1 MWKWLEKTKSI
12 KGDLL
17 NFKDEPLS
25 SISVVLLIILDIFI
39 FTNVMIGVEGETA
52 KVPRASYYYPSDCS
66 QHFKEVRSGYKD
78 FNHYRYGQSRS
89 AHLRPH
95 LSEYCQELDM
105 KIELFTLQEAFKSNL
120 KQIEA
125 IENRQRQNTQRLE
138 QISSQYNTR
147 LFESIAKMPNNSE
160 LVNAKNEYDE
170 IILDNKGLKEE
181 LELIPSVSTLEGYG
195 AYVAYVNANKVG
207 FMEAK
212 KSYTFWQPFKAYGHM
227 LIFVLP
233 LLLFFG
239 FFYRRAK
246 AKQLAQMDYN
256 PVVKIISAH
265 ISLILALPLVWY
277 SLSLIYHV
285 LPKTLLKRVIEFL
298 VEIGLISVLNY
309 IAILLVVLFFG
320 GLIYWI
326 QKRTIK
332 QKMAVSITKNR
343 KKLIS
348 WSQCFECEYKIDYTK
363 PFCPFC
369 GVSLHEECAS
379 CGEQTNVHELFCSSC
394 GENKNEE
401 LTL

>member
-25 SISVVLLIILDIFI
+25 GISVLLLIILDIFI

-52 KVPRASYYYPSDCS
+52 KVPSVSYYYPSDCS
-66 QHFKEVRSGYKD
+66 KHFKQVQSEYTGFS
-78 FNHYRYGQSRS
+78 HYQYGQSRA

-95 LSEYCQELDM
+95 LSEYCKELDA
-105 KIELFTLQEAFKSNL
+105 KIESFSLQESFKSNL
-120 KQIEA
+120 KQIEE
-125 IENRQRQNTQRLE
+125 IQSKQRQNSRRLKE
-138 QISSQYNTR
+138 ISSQYNTR

-170 IILDNKGLKEE
+170 IIRDDKRLKEE
-181 LELIPSVSTLEGYG
+181 LAFIPPVSTLEGYDD
-195 AYVAYVNANKVG
+195 YVTFVNANRKG
-207 FMEAK
+207 FTEAK
-212 KSYTFWQPFKAYGHM
+212 RSYTFWQPFKAYAHM

-233 LLLFFG
+233 LLIFFG
-239 FFYRRAK
+239 YFYRRAK
-246 AKQLAQMDYN
+246 QKQLAQMEYN

-265 ISLILALPLVWY
+265 IALILALPLVWY
-277 SLSLIYHV
+277 TLGLIYHV
-285 LPKTLLKRVIEFL
+285 LPKTLLKRLIEFL
-298 VEIGLISVLNY
+298 VEIGLLSLLNY
-309 IAILLVVLFFG
+309 VAILLVVLFFG

-326 QKRTIK
+326 QKRTLK
-332 QKMAVSITKNR
+332 QKMAVKKSKNY
-343 KKLIS
+343 KKLVS

-379 CGEQTNVHELFCSSC
+379 CGEETNIHECFCSSC
-394 GENKNEE
+394 GEAKA
-401 LTL
+401 

>member
-52 KVPRASYYYPSDCS
+52 KVPAVSYYYPSDCS
-66 QHFKEVRSGYKD
+66 KHFKKIQTEYKG
-78 FNHYRYGQSRS
+78 FSHYRYGQSRS

-95 LSEYCQELDM
+95 LSTYCQDLDV
-105 KIELFTLQEAFKSNL
+105 KIEGFSQQEAFKSNL
-120 KQIEA
+120 KLIET
-125 IENRQRQNTQRLE
+125 IENKQRQNTQRLE
-138 QISSQYNTR
+138 QIASQYNTR

-170 IILDNKGLKEE
+170 IIRDNKRLKEE
-181 LELIPSVSTLEGYG
+181 LALIPSVATLEGYDAYA
-195 AYVAYVNANKVG
+195 AYVDANKAG

-212 KSYTFWQPFKAYGHM
+212 KSYSFWQPFKAYGHM

-233 LLLFFG
+233 LLLFLG

-246 AKQLAQMDYN
+246 GRQLAQEDYN

-265 ISLILALPLVWY
+265 IALILALPLVWY
-277 SLSLIYHV
+277 TLGLVYHV
-285 LPKTLLKRVIEFL
+285 LPKTLLKRLIEFL
-298 VEIGLISVLNY
+298 VEIGLLSLLNY

-326 QKRTIK
+326 QKRTLK
-332 QKMAVSITKNR
+332 QKQAVQYTKNY
-343 KKLIS
+343 KKLVS
-348 WSQCFECEYKIDYTK
+348 WSQCFACEYKIDYTK

-369 GVSLHEECAS
+369 GVSLHEECVS
-379 CGEQTNVHELFCSSC
+379 CGEETNVHELFCSSC
-394 GENKNEE
+394 GEAKA
-401 LTL
+401 

>member
-25 SISVVLLIILDIFI
+25 GISVVLLIILDIFI

-52 KVPRASYYYPSDCS
+52 KVPDVAYYYPGDCS
-66 QHFKEVRSGYKD
+66 GHFEKVHSEYTGFSR
-78 FNHYRYGQSRS
+78 YRYAQSRS

-95 LSEYCQELDM
+95 LSAYCQELDA
-105 KIELFTLQEAFKSNL
+105 KIEVFTGQETFKSNL
-120 KQIEA
+120 KQTEEIH
-125 IENRQRQNTQRLE
+125 NKQQQNSRRLD
-138 QISSQYNTR
+138 QIASQYNTR
-147 LFESIAKMPNNSE
+147 LFERIAKMPENSE
-160 LVNAKNEYDE
+160 LLNAKTEYDE
-170 IILDNKGLKEE
+170 IIRDNKQLEEE
-181 LELIPSVSTLEGYG
+181 LAQIPSVSTLQGYD
-195 AYVAYVNANKVG
+195 AYVAYVNANRAG
-207 FMEAK
+207 FKEAK
-212 KSYTFWQPFKAYGHM
+212 KSYTFWQPFKEYGHM

-246 AKQLAQMDYN
+246 RRQLAQMAYN

-265 ISLILALPLVWY
+265 IALILALPLLWY
-277 SLSLIYHV
+277 TLSLLYHV
-285 LPKTLLKRVIEFL
+285 LPKTLLKRLIEFL
-298 VEIGLISVLNY
+298 VEIGLISLLNY
-309 IAILLVVLFFG
+309 IAILLVVLVFG

-326 QKRTIK
+326 QKRTLK
-332 QKMAVSITKNR
+332 QKMAVKQSKNY
-343 KKLIS
+343 KKLVS

-379 CGEQTNVHELFCSSC
+379 CGEETNVHERFCASC
-394 GENKNEE
+394 GEAKA
-401 LTL
+401 

>member
-52 KVPRASYYYPSDCS
+52 KVPAVSYYYPSDCS
-66 QHFKEVRSGYKD
+66 KHFKKIQTEYKG
-78 FNHYRYGQSRS
+78 FSHYRYGQSRS

-95 LSEYCQELDM
+95 LSEYCQDLDA
-105 KIELFTLQEAFKSNL
+105 KIENFSLQETFKSNL
-120 KQIEA
+120 KLIET
-125 IENRQRQNTQRLE
+125 IENKQRQNAQRLE
-138 QISSQYNTR
+138 QIASQYNTR

-170 IILDNKGLKEE
+170 IIRDEKRLKEE
-181 LELIPSVSTLEGYG
+181 LMLIPSVATLEGYD
-195 AYVAYVNANKVG
+195 AYVAYVNANKTD
-207 FMEAK
+207 FMQAK
-212 KSYTFWQPFKAYGHM
+212 KSYGFWQPFKAYGHM

-239 FFYRRAK
+239 YFYRRVK
-246 AKQLAQMDYN
+246 RKQLAQLDYN

-265 ISLILALPLVWY
+265 IALILALPLVWY
-277 SLSLIYHV
+277 TLGLIYHV

-298 VEIGLISVLNY
+298 VEIGLLSVLNY
-309 IAILLVVLFFG
+309 VAILLVVLFFG
-320 GLIYWI
+320 GLIYWV
-326 QKRTIK
+326 QKRTLK
-332 QKMAVSITKNR
+332 QKMAVTVTKNR

-348 WSQCFECEYKIDYTK
+348 WSQCFECEYKVDYTK

-369 GVSLHEECAS
+369 GVGLHEECVS
-379 CGEQTNVHELFCSSC
+379 CGEETNVHELFCSSC
-394 GENKNEE
+394 GESKSGEP
-401 LTL
+401 TL

>member
-17 NFKDEPLS
+17 SFKDEPLS
-25 SISVVLLIILDIFI
+25 GISIVLLIVLDIFI

-52 KVPRASYYYPSDCS
+52 KAPRVSYYYPSDCS
-66 QHFKEVRSGYKD
+66 RHFKAVQSEYKS

-89 AHLRPH
+89 AHLRPD
-95 LSEYCQELDM
+95 LSEYCQALDA
-105 KIELFTLQEAFKSNL
+105 KIEGFTLQEAFKSNL
-120 KQIEA
+120 AQIEE
-125 IENRQRQNTQRLE
+125 IENKQRQNTQRLK

-170 IILDNKGLKEE
+170 IILDNKRLKEE
-181 LELIPSVSTLEGYG
+181 RALIPSVITLEGYDG
-195 AYVAYVNANKVG
+195 YVSYVKENKAG

-212 KSYTFWQPFKAYGHM
+212 KSYTFWQPFKAYRHM
-227 LIFVLP
+227 LLFILP

-239 FFYRRAK
+239 LFYLK
-246 AKQLAQMDYN
+246 AKNKQFFEESYN
-256 PVVKIISAH
+256 PVIKIITAH
-265 ISLILALPLVWY
+265 ISLILILPLFWY
-277 SLSLIYHV
+277 TLTMIYHV
-285 LPKTLLKRVIEFL
+285 LPKTLLKNLIEFL
-298 VEIGLISVLNY
+298 VEVGLISLLNY
-309 IAILLVVLFFG
+309 FSIFIVVLFFG

-326 QKRTIK
+326 QKRTLK
-332 QKMAVSITKNR
+332 QKMAVTVTKNH

-379 CGEQTNVHELFCSSC
+379 CGEETNVHELFCSSC
-394 GENKNEE
+394 GESKSGE

>member
-1 MWKWLEKTKSI
+1 MWKWLEKTKGI

-25 SISVVLLIILDIFI
+25 GVSVVLLIILDIFI

-52 KVPRASYYYPSDCS
+52 KVPSVSYYYPSDCS
-66 QHFKEVRSGYKD
+66 KHFKQVQTEYTG
-78 FNHYRYGQSRS
+78 FNHYRYGQNRS

-95 LSEYCQELDM
+95 LSEYCQNLDA
-105 KIELFTLQEAFKSNL
+105 KIEVFTLKEAFKSNL
-120 KQIEA
+120 KQIEE
-125 IENRQRQNTQRLE
+125 IQSKQRQNSQRLQ

-170 IILDNKGLKEE
+170 IIRDNKRLKEE
-181 LELIPSVSTLEGYG
+181 LKLIPLVSTLKGYDD
-195 AYVAYVNANKVG
+195 YVAYVHANREG

-212 KSYTFWQPFKAYGHM
+212 KSYEFWQPFKAYGHM

-233 LLLFFG
+233 LLIFFG
-239 FFYRRAK
+239 YFYRRAK
-246 AKQLAQMDYN
+246 RKQLAQIEYN

-265 ISLILALPLVWY
+265 IALILALPLVWY
-277 SLSLIYHV
+277 TLGLIYHV
-285 LPKTLLKRVIEFL
+285 LPKTLLKRLIEFL
-298 VEIGLISVLNY
+298 VEIGLLSLLNY
-309 IAILLVVLFFG
+309 VAILLVVLFFG

-326 QKRTIK
+326 QKRTLK
-332 QKMAVSITKNR
+332 QKMAVKQSKNY
-343 KKLIS
+343 KKLVS

-369 GVSLHEECAS
+369 GVSLHEECTY
-379 CGEQTNVHELFCSSC
+379 CGEETNVHELFCSSC
-394 GENKNEE
+394 GEAKA
-401 LTL
+401 

>member
-17 NFKDEPLS
+17 SFKDEPLS
-25 SISVVLLIILDIFI
+25 GISVVLLIILDIFI

-52 KVPRASYYYPSDCS
+52 KVPSVSYYYPDDCS
-66 QHFKEVRSGYKD
+66 RHFEKVQTEYKG
-78 FNHYRYGQSRS
+78 FNGYRYGQSYS

-95 LSEYCQELDM
+95 LSEYCQDLDT
-105 KIELFTLQEAFKSNL
+105 KIENFSLHESFKSNL
-120 KQIEA
+120 KKIDE
-125 IENRQRQNTQRLE
+125 IHTKQRQNSQRLK

-170 IILDNKGLKEE
+170 ITRDNKRLKEE
-181 LELIPSVSTLEGYG
+181 LELIPSVSILEGYDD
-195 AYVAYVNANKVG
+195 YVAYVNANKEG
-207 FMEAK
+207 FIEAK
-212 KSYTFWQPFKAYGHM
+212 KSYAFWQPFKAYGHM

-233 LLLFFG
+233 LLIFFG
-239 FFYRRAK
+239 YFYRRAK
-246 AKQLAQMDYN
+246 RKQLAQIEYN

-265 ISLILALPLVWY
+265 IALILALPLVWY
-277 SLSLIYHV
+277 TLGLIYHV
-285 LPKTLLKRVIEFL
+285 LPKTLLKRLIEFL
-298 VEIGLISVLNY
+298 VEIGLLSLLNY
-309 IAILLVVLFFG
+309 VAILLVVLFFG

-326 QKRTIK
+326 QKRTLK
-332 QKMAVSITKNR
+332 QKMAVKKTKNY

-379 CGEQTNVHELFCSSC
+379 CGEKMNVHERFCSSC
-394 GENKNEE
+394 GKAK
-401 LTL
+401 

>member
-17 NFKDEPLS
+17 SFKDEPLS
-25 SISVVLLIILDIFI
+25 GISVVLLIILDIFI

-52 KVPRASYYYPSDCS
+52 KVPSVSYYYPDDCS
-66 QHFKEVRSGYKD
+66 RHFEKVQTEYKG
-78 FNHYRYGQSRS
+78 FNGYRYGQSYS

-95 LSEYCQELDM
+95 LSEYCQDLDT
-105 KIELFTLQEAFKSNL
+105 KIEDFSLHESFKSNL
-120 KQIEA
+120 KKIDE
-125 IENRQRQNTQRLE
+125 IHTKQRQNSQRLK

-170 IILDNKGLKEE
+170 ITRDNKRLKEE
-181 LELIPSVSTLEGYG
+181 LERIPSVSTLEGYDD
-195 AYVAYVNANKVG
+195 YVAYVNANKEG
-207 FMEAK
+207 FIEAK
-212 KSYTFWQPFKAYGHM
+212 KSYAFWQPFKAYGHM

-233 LLLFFG
+233 LLIFFG
-239 FFYRRAK
+239 YFYRRAK
-246 AKQLAQMDYN
+246 RKQLAQIEYN

-265 ISLILALPLVWY
+265 IALILALPLVWY
-277 SLSLIYHV
+277 TLGLIYHV
-285 LPKTLLKRVIEFL
+285 LPKTLLKRLIEFL
-298 VEIGLISVLNY
+298 VEIGLLSLLNY
-309 IAILLVVLFFG
+309 VAILLVVLFFG

-326 QKRTIK
+326 QKRTLK
-332 QKMAVSITKNR
+332 QKMAVKKTKNY

-369 GVSLHEECAS
+369 GESLHEECAS
-379 CGEQTNVHELFCSSC
+379 CGEKMNVHERFCSSC
-394 GENKNEE
+394 GKAKA
-401 LTL
+401 

>member
-25 SISVVLLIILDIFI
+25 GISVVLLIILDIFI

-52 KVPRASYYYPSDCS
+52 KVPSVSYYYPDDCS
-66 QHFKEVRSGYKD
+66 RHFEKVQTEYKG
-78 FNHYRYGQSRS
+78 FNGYRYGQSYS

-95 LSEYCQELDM
+95 LSEYCQDLDT
-105 KIELFTLQEAFKSNL
+105 KIENFSLHESFKSNL
-120 KQIEA
+120 KKIDE
-125 IENRQRQNTQRLE
+125 IHTKQRQNSQRLK

-170 IILDNKGLKEE
+170 IIRDNKRLKEE
-181 LELIPSVSTLEGYG
+181 LELIPSVSTLEGYND
-195 AYVAYVNANKVG
+195 YVTYVNANREG
-207 FMEAK
+207 FIEAK
-212 KSYTFWQPFKAYGHM
+212 KSYAFWQPFKAYGHM

-233 LLLFFG
+233 LLIFFG
-239 FFYRRAK
+239 YFYRRAK
-246 AKQLAQMDYN
+246 RKQLAQIEYN

-265 ISLILALPLVWY
+265 IALILALPLVWY
-277 SLSLIYHV
+277 TLGLIYHV
-285 LPKTLLKRVIEFL
+285 LPKTLLKRLIEFL
-298 VEIGLISVLNY
+298 VEIGLLSLLNY
-309 IAILLVVLFFG
+309 VAILLVVLFFG

-326 QKRTIK
+326 QKRTLK
-332 QKMAVSITKNR
+332 QKMAVKKTKNY

-369 GVSLHEECAS
+369 GESLHEECPS
-379 CGEQTNVHELFCSSC
+379 CGEKMNVHERFCSSC
-394 GENKNEE
+394 GKAKA
-401 LTL
+401 

>member
-52 KVPRASYYYPSDCS
+52 KVPAASYYYPSDCS
-66 QHFKEVRSGYKD
+66 KHFKKVQTEYKG
-78 FNHYRYGQSRS
+78 FSYYRYGQSRS

-95 LSEYCQELDM
+95 LSEYCQDLDV
-105 KIELFTLQEAFKSNL
+105 KIEGFSQQEAFKSNL
-120 KQIEA
+120 KSIET
-125 IENRQRQNTQRLE
+125 IENKQRQNAQRLE

-170 IILDNKGLKEE
+170 IIHDNKRLKEE
-181 LELIPSVSTLEGYG
+181 LALIPSVSTLEGYD
-195 AYVAYVNANKVG
+195 AYAAYVNANKTD
-207 FMEAK
+207 FMQAK
-212 KSYTFWQPFKAYGHM
+212 KSYSFWQPFKAYGHM

-239 FFYRRAK
+239 YFYRRTK
-246 AKQLAQMDYN
+246 SKQLAQEEYN

-265 ISLILALPLVWY
+265 IALILALPLVWY
-277 SLSLIYHV
+277 TLGLIYHV

-298 VEIGLISVLNY
+298 VEIGLLSLLNY
-309 IAILLVVLFFG
+309 VAILLVVLFFG

-326 QKRTIK
+326 QKRTLK
-332 QKMAVSITKNR
+332 QKLAVKYTKNY
-343 KKLIS
+343 KKLVS

-379 CGEQTNVHELFCSSC
+379 CGEETNVHELFCSSC
-394 GENKNEE
+394 GESKSGKPP
-401 LTL
+401 L